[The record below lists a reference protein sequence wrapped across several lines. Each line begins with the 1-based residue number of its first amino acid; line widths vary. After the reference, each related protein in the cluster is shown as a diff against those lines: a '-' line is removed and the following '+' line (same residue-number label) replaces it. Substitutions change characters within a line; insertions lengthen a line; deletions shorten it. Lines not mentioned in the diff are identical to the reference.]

1 MKSAFDKIAAGL
13 KDAIAHAHAQGDE
26 SRGRVH
32 APQSQTSGKK
42 EEPVSGRCSG
52 S

>member
-13 KDAIAHAHAQGDE
+13 KDAIAHAQGDE
-26 SRGRVH
+26 KRGRVH
-32 APQSQTSGKK
+32 APQSPTPGKK